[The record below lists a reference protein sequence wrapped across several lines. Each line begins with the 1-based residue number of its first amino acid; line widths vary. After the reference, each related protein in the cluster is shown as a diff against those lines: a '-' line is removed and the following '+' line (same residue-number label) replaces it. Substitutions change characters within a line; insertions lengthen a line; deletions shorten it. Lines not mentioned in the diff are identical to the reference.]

1 LGCFVVVEPF
11 LRNRQEMLAPKN
23 KCFPAWWKKRGSLYN
38 FVIDPALTNKVS
50 LNRSMHALR
59 DM

>member
-1 LGCFVVVEPF
+1 VEPF

-38 FVIDPALTNKVS
+38 FVIDLALTNKVS